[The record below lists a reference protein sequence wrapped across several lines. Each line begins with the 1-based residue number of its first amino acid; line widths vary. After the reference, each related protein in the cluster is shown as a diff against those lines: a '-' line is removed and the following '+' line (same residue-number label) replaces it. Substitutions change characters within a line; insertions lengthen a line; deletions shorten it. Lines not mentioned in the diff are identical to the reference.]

1 MLRTALGE
9 YSPATCLIC
18 REPGF
23 FLGVCSLL
31 KIGSRNISLGKFH
44 CKIPSG
50 KYSVDR
56 RGVRRTAGAAR
67 KKGEMK

>member
-23 FLGVCSLL
+23 FWVSVRFL
-31 KIGSRNISLGKFH
+31 KS
-44 CKIPSG
+44 
-50 KYSVDR
+50 
-56 RGVRRTAGAAR
+56 AAR
-67 KKGEMK
+67 IIAVKITAAKSIARK